1 MNHWTPEELAF
12 RCDRLSVRL
21 ERLATNF
28 LQIAIL
34 SNAID
39 NRDQTLSIVRQSKSF
54 LELTAID
61 LDFDN
66 AFELAQIQRQL
77 SHWHRRWEE
86 TWTSE
91 ADRQSIATAANHWAQ
106 QVRTIAGVLV

>member
-1 MNHWTPEELAF
+1 MNNWTPEERAF
-12 RCDRLSVRL
+12 RCDRLSIRL

-28 LQIAIL
+28 LQIATL
-34 SNAID
+34 SRTVENSA
-39 NRDQTLSIVRQSKSF
+39 QTLSIVRETKSF
-54 LELTAID
+54 LELTAVD

-77 SHWHRRWEE
+77 SSWHRRWED
-86 TWTSE
+86 TWRHE
-91 ADRQSIATAANHWAQ
+91 ADRSSIATYTQAWAK

>member
-1 MNHWTPEELAF
+1 MNNWTPEELAF

-34 SNAID
+34 SDALD
-39 NRDQTLSIVRQSKSF
+39 NQDQTLSIVRQSKSF
-54 LELTAID
+54 LELTAVD

-77 SHWHRRWEE
+77 SHWHRRWGDI
-86 TWTSE
+86 WQSDV
-91 ADRQSIATAANHWAQ
+91 DRQSIATAANHWAQ
-106 QVRTIAGVLV
+106 QVRTIAGVFV

>member
-1 MNHWTPEELAF
+1 MNNWTPEELAF
-12 RCDRLSVRL
+12 RCDRLSIRL

-28 LQIAIL
+28 LQISQL
-34 SNAID
+34 CHTLENS
-39 NRDQTLSIVRQSKSF
+39 DQTLSIVRQTKSF
-54 LELTAID
+54 LELTAVD

-77 SHWHRRWEE
+77 SSWHRRWED
-86 TWTSE
+86 TWKNE
-91 ADRQSIATAANHWAQ
+91 ADRRSMANHTTTWAE

>member
-1 MNHWTPEELAF
+1 MNNWTPEQLAF

-28 LQIAIL
+28 LQIATL
-34 SNAID
+34 SRTVENSA
-39 NRDQTLSIVRQSKSF
+39 QTLSIVRQTKSF
-54 LELTAID
+54 LELTAVD

-77 SHWHRRWEE
+77 SSWHRRWED
-86 TWTSE
+86 TWQHE
-91 ADRQSIATAANHWAQ
+91 ADRRSMANHTTTWAE

>member
-1 MNHWTPEELAF
+1 MNNWTPEELLF

-28 LQIAIL
+28 LHISML
-34 SNAID
+34 S
-39 NRDQTLSIVRQSKSF
+39 QTVESGAQALSIVRESKSF
-54 LELTAID
+54 LELTAVD

-77 SHWHRRWEE
+77 SHWHRRWED
-86 TWTSE
+86 TWQNES
-91 ADRQSIATAANHWAQ
+91 DRASIAIHTKAWAE
-106 QVRTIAGVLV
+106 QVRTIAGILV

>member
-1 MNHWTPEELAF
+1 MNNWTPEELTF

-28 LQIAIL
+28 LQISML
-34 SNAID
+34 SHTIENSA
-39 NRDQTLSIVRQSKSF
+39 QTLSIVRESKSF
-54 LELTAID
+54 LELTAVD

-77 SHWHRRWEE
+77 SHWHRRWED
-86 TWTSE
+86 TWNNES
-91 ADRQSIATAANHWAQ
+91 DRTSIATHTKAWADK
-106 QVRTIAGVLV
+106 VRAIAGVLV

>member
-1 MNHWTPEELAF
+1 MNNWTPEELAF

-34 SNAID
+34 SDALD
-39 NRDQTLSIVRQSKSF
+39 NQDQTLSIVRQSKSF
-54 LELTAID
+54 LELTAVD

-66 AFELAQIQRQL
+66 AFELAQIQRRL
-77 SHWHRRWEE
+77 SHWHRRWGDI
-86 TWTSE
+86 WQSDV
-91 ADRQSIATAANHWAQ
+91 DRQSIATAANHWAQ